1 MVSPECTPQLKR
13 SLGLLALTAFG
24 VGDILG
30 IGVYGL
36 IGRVAGT
43 VGNAAWLSYVLAG
56 ITAGLTGLTYAELAS
71 RFPRAGGAAHFC
83 HTVYRLPLAT
93 FLVIFFVALSGLF
106 SMATGARVIAQY
118 ALAPFPGAPPIWAD
132 HAVPFLF
139 VVLLAAIAARG
150 IELSSVAN
158 AFCTVIELSGM
169 LIIVML
175 GIRFIGAVHY
185 FDWTPAVPMEANAW
199 GGFAVMTGA
208 AITFYAFIGFED
220 LVNLSEEAHRP
231 ERNIPLSI
239 CLAIAITTVLYCVIA
254 LIAVSVLTPAEL
266 APSRTPLLDVVR
278 QAAPNF
284 PDWIYSAIPVFA
296 AFNTA
301 LLNLI
306 MASRLLYGMARGEG
320 RLLPAALAYVHPEWR
335 TPVAGIGLSAGVAVT
350 LLVLF
355 RDIKTLA
362 AGASTFLLVVFFLL
376 HVALIRVK
384 RDRAYPAP
392 IFRIPVAV
400 PVVGAMTCLGVLASQ
415 DPQALRAGGWLLAV
429 ALGLYGIHWVFHGKP
444 DVEPT
449 D

>member
-1 MVSPECTPQLKR
+1 MEPGVQLKR

-30 IGVYGL
+30 VGVYGL
-36 IGRVAGT
+36 IGRVVGV

-83 HTVYRLPLAT
+83 HTAYRTPLVT

-106 SMATGARVIAQY
+106 SMATGSRVIAQY
-118 ALAPFPGAPPIWAD
+118 ALAPFPGAPPILSD
-132 HAVPFLF
+132 YAVPLLF

-150 IELSSVAN
+150 IELSSIAN
-158 AFCTVIELSGM
+158 AICTVIELAG
-169 LIIVML
+169 LLVIVIV
-175 GIRFIGAVHY
+175 GVRFIGSVNYLELNAAGPVQ
-185 FDWTPAVPMEANAW
+185 PNAW

-239 CLAIAITTVLYCVIA
+239 CMAIAIATVLYCVIA
-254 LIAVSVLTPAEL
+254 LIAVSVVTPAEL
-266 APSRTPLLDVVR
+266 APGKTPLLDVVR
-278 QAAPNF
+278 RAAPGF
-284 PDWIYSAIPVFA
+284 PDGIYSAIPVFA

-320 RLLPAALAYVHPEWR
+320 RLLPATLGYVHPTWR
-335 TPVAGIGLSAGVAVT
+335 TPVASVGLSAIVVVA
-350 LLVLF
+350 LLIAF
-355 RDIKTLA
+355 RDVKTLA
-362 AGASTFLLVVFFLL
+362 AGASTFLLVVFVLL
-376 HVALIRVK
+376 HLALIRIK
-384 RDRAYPAP
+384 RDKTFPKP
-392 IFRIPVAV
+392 VFRIPLAI
-400 PVVGAMTCLGVLASQ
+400 PIVGAIACLGVLTAQ
-415 DPQALRAGGWLLAV
+415 DAQALRAGGWLLAA
-429 ALGLYGIHWVFHGKP
+429 ALALYGMHRVYYGKP
-444 DVEPT
+444 SVEPV